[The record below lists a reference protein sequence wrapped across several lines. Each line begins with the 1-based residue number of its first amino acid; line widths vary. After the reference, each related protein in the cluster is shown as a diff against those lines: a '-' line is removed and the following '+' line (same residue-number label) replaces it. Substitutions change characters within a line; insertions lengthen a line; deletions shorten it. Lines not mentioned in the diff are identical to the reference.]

1 MIVFPC
7 DVNRCSLRPRARGRP
22 RLAFLF
28 NFLCIAQSVQNSSTF
43 CCRPTCACV
52 MMSRKPIFCVV
63 IRHGEVWQVEA
74 EWPDGTI
81 EPIDKFK
88 AHYEALH
95 WVRTHSAAWIE
106 ERIPTSQVAAY
117 Q

>member
-1 MIVFPC
+1 M
-7 DVNRCSLRPRARGRP
+7 NARDSGSVCP
-22 RLAFLF
+22 RLGALVQLLVHCTVGEKKFDFL
-28 NFLCIAQSVQNSSTF
+28 LPGQ
-43 CCRPTCACV
+43 TCACV

-63 IRHGEVWQVEA
+63 LRHGELWQVEA

-88 AHYEALH
+88 AHYEALQ

>member
-1 MIVFPC
+1 MV
-7 DVNRCSLRPRARGRP
+7 
-22 RLAFLF
+22 
-28 NFLCIAQSVQNSSTF
+28 
-43 CCRPTCACV
+43 
-52 MMSRKPIFCVV
+52 MSRKPIFYVV
-63 IRHGEVWQVEA
+63 LRDGELWQVEA

-81 EPIDKFK
+81 EPIDRFK

>member
-1 MIVFPC
+1 M
-7 DVNRCSLRPRARGRP
+7 
-22 RLAFLF
+22 
-28 NFLCIAQSVQNSSTF
+28 
-43 CCRPTCACV
+43 CACV
-52 MMSRKPIFCVV
+52 VMSRKPIFYVV
-63 IRHGEVWQVEA
+63 LRDGELWQVEA

-81 EPIDKFK
+81 EPIDRFK

>member
-1 MIVFPC
+1 M
-7 DVNRCSLRPRARGRP
+7 
-22 RLAFLF
+22 
-28 NFLCIAQSVQNSSTF
+28 
-43 CCRPTCACV
+43 
-52 MMSRKPIFCVV
+52 
-63 IRHGEVWQVEA
+63 WQVEA

-106 ERIPTSQVAAY
+106 ERIPTSQAGAY